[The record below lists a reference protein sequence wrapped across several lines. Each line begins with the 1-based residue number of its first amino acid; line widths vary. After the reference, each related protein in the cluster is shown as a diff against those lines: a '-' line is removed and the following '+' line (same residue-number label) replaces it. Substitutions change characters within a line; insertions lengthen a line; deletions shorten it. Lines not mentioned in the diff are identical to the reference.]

1 MKRIYKILI
10 LFVGIALLCSA
21 SLVFAH
27 PGKTDS
33 KGGHYN
39 RSTGEYHYH
48 HGYSQHQ
55 HIDGECPYDFDDKTN
70 HDSSTGLNSKN
81 TTLNVTDVYDIPIPT
96 PEPNNSENSNLLVIG
111 LSVILGGGTAYA
123 IISGA
128 KISKSP
134 KTSAVPEKDNK
145 QEYEYYFKLYSFYD
159 PLNFVTLPKGEYI
172 RNGLPVTSDKGTYG
186 KYTVYI
192 SNAGNKY
199 HQNINCV
206 NAKMMKKH
214 VYSVLSTHTPCR
226 KCVKDSIP
234 SLDWYKE
241 YVRIANIKRK
251 YNIP

>member
-1 MKRIYKILI
+1 LPLCFI
-10 LFVGIALLCSA
+10 FVVS
-21 SLVFAH
+21 AH

-33 KGGHYN
+33 HGAHTDH
-39 RSTGEYHYH
+39 STGIYHYH
-48 HGYSQHQ
+48 HGYPAHN
-55 HIDGECPYDFDDKTN
+55 HINGECPYDFDDKTN
-70 HDSSTGLNSKN
+70 HDSSTELNSKN

-96 PEPNNSENSNLLVIG
+96 PEPNNGENSNLLVIG

-134 KTSAVPEKDNK
+134 KTSAVPGKDNK

-241 YVRIANIKRK
+241 YVRIANIKRN